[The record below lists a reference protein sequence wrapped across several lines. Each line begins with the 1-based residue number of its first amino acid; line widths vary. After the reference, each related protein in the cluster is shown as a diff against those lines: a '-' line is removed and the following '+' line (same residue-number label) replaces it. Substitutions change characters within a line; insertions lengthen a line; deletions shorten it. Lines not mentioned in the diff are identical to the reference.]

1 MKEYTV
7 REVAQLVGKHEETVK
22 RWIRAGKFPSAYR
35 NSDKEGWRIL
45 EGDLPQLDTLVTAQE
60 YKQIKEE
67 RQPHAQESTL
77 VKLAYEAVTLTSPK
91 EEMVNILSVVGIE
104 RTLEILLIM
113 RQSATKVKNPDGFIK
128 KAISENWSPSTL
140 PVKLP
145 KKQSKHLYDFTQQAR
160 GKMPNQQE
168 SAGSSRIPFF
178 NWLEE

>member
-22 RWIRAGKFPSAYR
+22 RWIRTGKFPNAYR
-35 NSDKEGWRIL
+35 NSDKEGWRIP

-67 RQPHAQESTL
+67 KQPYAQESTL

-113 RQSATKVKNPDGFIK
+113 RQSATKVK
-128 KAISENWSPSTL
+128 TL
-140 PVKLP
+140 TGLLRKRLA
-145 KKQSKHLYDFTQQAR
+145 KIGAHLLF
-160 GKMPNQQE
+160 P
-168 SAGSSRIPFF
+168 
-178 NWLEE
+178 